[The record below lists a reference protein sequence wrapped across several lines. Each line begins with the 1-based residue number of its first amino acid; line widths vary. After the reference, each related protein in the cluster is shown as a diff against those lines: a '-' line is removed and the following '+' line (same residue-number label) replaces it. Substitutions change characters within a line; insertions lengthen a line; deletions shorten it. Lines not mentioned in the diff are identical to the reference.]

1 MNKKEERKIVMLNT
15 VHLIGRLTEV
25 VDLSYTP
32 SGNAVGKFLLA
43 VNRNYKNQD
52 GEREADFLRCVIW
65 KKGAEMLADMAVK
78 GSLVRISG
86 RLQTRTYENKNGQK
100 VYVTEVLVTEFKL
113 LESRE
118 TTEKRKNNQANDT
131 KEEPSINYPDRK
143 ENEVEDDD
151 LPF

>member
-1 MNKKEERKIVMLNT
+1 ME
-15 VHLIGRLTEV
+15 
-25 VDLSYTP
+25 
-32 SGNAVGKFLLA
+32 
-43 VNRNYKNQD
+43 
-52 GEREADFLRCVIW
+52 
-65 KKGAEMLADMAVK
+65 KGAEMLADMAVK

-100 VYVTEVLVTEFKL
+100 VYVTEVLVTEFEL

-143 ENEVEDDD
+143 ENEVEDDG

>member
-1 MNKKEERKIVMLNT
+1 MLNT
-15 VHLIGRLTEV
+15 VHLIERLTET

-43 VNRNYKNQD
+43 VNRNYKKQN

-65 KKGAEMLADMAVK
+65 KKGAELLADMAVK

-86 RLQTRTYENKNGQK
+86 RLQTRSYENKNGQK
-100 VYVTEVLVTEFKL
+100 VYVTEILVTEFEL

-118 TTEKRKNNQANDT
+118 MTEKRKSNQENGVR
-131 KEEPSINYPDRK
+131 EEPSINYPDRE
-143 ENEVEDDD
+143 ENEVESDD